1 MRLALSL
8 ARKGLGTTSPNPMV
22 GAVIVKG
29 QRLLGKGYHRKA
41 GEPHAEA
48 IALEQAGQ
56 QARGATLAVTL
67 EPCCHTGKRTPPC
80 VDAIIKAGVKKVIV
94 AMFDPNPQVN
104 GKGVEALRK
113 AGIDVKVGLLSE
125 EARRLNE
132 VFVTFQEKKRPF
144 FLMKAALSL
153 DGKIATKIGES
164 KWISNEE
171 SRAYANTLRSVMDG
185 IMVGI
190 NTVILDNPL
199 LLPKVAKPKRYP
211 VRIVLD
217 SKLRIPLSC
226 ELVKTAATYKTL
238 IFTLPEARADKEN
251 RLRSLGVDVA
261 RVGADADGRIALS
274 EVCAELYKREIMSV
288 LVEGGGELNSSFL
301 RQGLFDKMLL
311 FYGPKFIGGKNA
323 ANLIAGK
330 GIDFLKDAYRVD
342 VVSVKKLK
350 DDICVEAYVHG
361 NH

>member
-29 QRLLGKGYHRKA
+29 QRLLGKGYHRKP
-41 GEPHAEA
+41 GEAHAEI

-56 QARGATLAVTL
+56 HARGATLAVNL
-67 EPCCHTGKRTPPC
+67 EPCCHTDKRTPPC
-80 VDAIIKAGVKKVIV
+80 VDAIVRAGVKKVIV
-94 AMFDPNPQVN
+94 AMFDPNPRVN

-113 AGIDVKVGLLSE
+113 AGIDVKVGMLSD

-144 FLMKAALSL
+144 FLMKAAVSL

-238 IFTLPEARADKEN
+238 IFTLADARADKEN
-251 RLRSLGVDVA
+251 RLRSLGVDVV
-261 RVGADADGRIALS
+261 RVAADSDGRIALS
-274 EVCAELYKREIMSV
+274 EVCAELYRREIMSV

-301 RQGLFDKMLL
+301 KQGLFDKVLL
-311 FYGPKFIGGKNA
+311 FYGPQFIGGKNA

-330 GIDFLKDAYRVD
+330 GIDFLKDAYRLD